1 MDFVIESLPSM
12 LDEVVNEIEMSTC
25 ASEEID
31 ALQYPARRRA
41 YESAVPQIDKT
52 RPHDSVCDERVFSLV
67 VKRVSRCP
75 KKHPQRS
82 SNSTPQ
88 L

>member
-31 ALQYPARRRA
+31 VLQYPARRRA
-41 YESAVPQIDKT
+41 YESAVPQSIRRDHMIRSAT
-52 RPHDSVCDERVFSLV
+52 NVCLV
-67 VKRVSRCP
+67 
-75 KKHPQRS
+75 
-82 SNSTPQ
+82 
-88 L
+88 